1 MKVFVT
7 GGTGFIGFIGSHTC
21 HALLDAGHTVKLFV
35 RNKDKAK
42 ALFGNKIRSVVVGD
56 IASGTD
62 IGNAL

>member
-7 GGTGFIGFIGSHTC
+7 GGTGFIGSHTC